1 MNVNVQDK
9 TKSLILAVG
18 LSGFLAL
25 IKGLAGFYCR
35 SSALMASALD
45 SFLDMGVSSMNYW
58 SIKRGS
64 KPPDS
69 DHAYGHEKIESLASY
84 TQGVLFLGLAIFI
97 LWETVQKIFYPRG
110 IEHSA
115 LALVTIA
122 VACLVNTVITAALH
136 SSEKK
141 TGSLILKTEK
151 THYSMDILSYL
162 MIFAVLLLERW
173 THWIFWDAIGG
184 ILVVIYV
191 SYLAVQIL
199 LQSGN
204 ELVDK
209 ALARPYLDELDRI
222 IMEHDPR
229 VAGYHELRTRKVGD
243 KFFIDFHLVLLAK
256 SLESAHNISE
266 SLIHKIKSRFG
277 NADVTIHEDPEGENS

>member
-1 MNVNVQDK
+1 MNAQDK
-9 TKSLILAVG
+9 TRSLMLAVG

-58 SIKRGS
+58 SVKRGS

-84 TQGVLFLGLAIFI
+84 TQGVFFLGLALFI
-97 LWETVQKIFYPRG
+97 LWDTVQKIFNPRG
-110 IEHSA
+110 IEHSTLA
-115 LALVTIA
+115 LATIA
-122 VACLVNTVITAALH
+122 IACLVNTVITLALH
-136 SSEKK
+136 SSERK

-151 THYSMDILSYL
+151 AHYSMDILSYF

-173 THWIFWDAIGG
+173 THWIYWDVIGG
-184 ILVVIYV
+184 ILVAVYV

-199 LQSGN
+199 LQAGN
-204 ELVDK
+204 ELVDR
-209 ALARPYLDELDRI
+209 ALGKPYLDELDRI

-229 VAGYHELRTRKVGD
+229 VSGYHELRTRKVGD
-243 KFFIDFHLVLLAK
+243 KFFIDFHLVLLAQ
-256 SLESAHNISE
+256 SLASAHNISE
-266 SLIHKIKSRFG
+266 SLIQKIKSRFE
-277 NADVTIHEDPEGENS
+277 NADVTIHEDPEGEDS